1 MAEGNVVGSAEFELR
16 ATKKRLDEDMK
27 AVERDMKKSA
37 DRVEKEFARAG
48 KGGADAFGDSMGQV
62 SRDAD
67 GAAKGVGKASGL
79 MMAGLAG
86 VATAAA
92 GISFSAIID
101 GARGA
106 AKAGAEL
113 KDTADN
119 LNIGVERLQALRY
132 AADET
137 KVPISALEGGLGRL
151 NVLLGEFR
159 AGMASRDLKPV
170 FDKLGIRP
178 EDLASIRDADQFMQL
193 LSDRIS
199 QVGSKAEQAAIADK
213 LQLGDLLPL
222 LQLTADG
229 INQVTDE
236 AGKFGRILDQDLI
249 NKLAEADKQMQASA
263 GQLDA
268 LRIAAFAPLAVVIG
282 NASEAAA
289 GFITQM
295 EGIRSRAPAWAKTL
309 AGAFNIVPG
318 GQIIGNMILARS
330 TGGSVDVPMD
340 PDDPMLLRERMANS
354 TPTGGY
360 LPKPPRTPR
369 SRASTAEAEQRQAQR
384 LERMRVDMQASV
396 DLLEARLGRDVERIA
411 VLEREAE
418 IRQRVRQLE
427 DTGVKSDVARA
438 EAMALQVRIDEA
450 RAEVKAREAAEA
462 AEALV
467 SAKRQHQIEVARL
480 SGQNHIAAELERQ
493 EELAD
498 RIGFW
503 ESKGLDTDK
512 ARIAAKREMAE
523 LDDARATA
531 AERNL
536 AASQQQ
542 FDLELARARG
552 DRKDMGRLGRA
563 EDISRRADDIMRAGD
578 GTISEADARRRAE
591 RDITAL
597 EEAVREGNVRD
608 AFRYEFVEGM
618 RAALDGDLGGFF
630 DGLADRFTTRMLDNL
645 ADDLFD
651 LISNATKGGGSST
664 NWISSIASVFGI
676 GRNALGTSSWR
687 GGLTTINEVGGELIN
702 LPRGAQ
708 VIPHDLSK
716 RMVAS
721 AYEPQRV
728 IHEVVVRPERD
739 SFIALASNAAAPV
752 AAQASEAAFTGAR
765 QTVPSDTAKTNRYTR
780 GR

>member
-16 ATKKRLDEDMK
+16 ATRKRLDEDMK

-37 DRVEKEFARAG
+37 DKVEKEFARAG
-48 KGGADAFGDSMGQV
+48 KGGADAFGGSMGQL

-67 GAAKGVGKASGL
+67 GAAKSVGRASGL

-92 GISFSAIID
+92 SIGFGAIID
-101 GARGA
+101 GARNV
-106 AKAGAEL
+106 AKVGAEL
-113 KDTADN
+113 KDTADS
-119 LNIGVERLQALRY
+119 LNIGVERLQELRY

-137 KVPISALEGGLGRL
+137 RVPISALEGGLGRL

-159 AGMASRDLKPV
+159 AGLASRELEPI
-170 FDKLGIRP
+170 FDKLGIKP
-178 EDLASIRDADQFMQL
+178 KDLEAIQNADQFLQL
-193 LSDRIS
+193 IADKIKL
-199 QVGSKAEQAAIADK
+199 VGTEAEQAAILKK
-213 LQLGDLLPL
+213 LQLEELLPL
-222 LQLTADG
+222 ASRGADG
-229 INQVTDE
+229 LNDLAGE
-236 AGKFGRILDQDLI
+236 ARNTGVVLSNDLVA
-249 NKLAEADKQMQASA
+249 KLADADKQMERSA
-263 GQLDA
+263 AQIDH

-295 EGIRSRAPAWAKTL
+295 EDVRSRAPGWAKAL
-309 AGAFNIVPG
+309 AGAMNVIPG
-318 GQIIGNMILARS
+318 GRLLGGMLLARTARPREAS
-330 TGGSVDVPMD
+330 SDPVVPVA
-340 PDDPMLLRERMANS
+340 PVEIN
-354 TPTGGY
+354 GY
-360 LPKPPRTPR
+360 APRPPRAPRAPR
-369 SRASTAEAEQRQAQR
+369 SGASTAEAAQRQAQR

-396 DLLEARLGRDVERIA
+396 DLLEARLGRDVERVA

-427 DTGVKSDVARA
+427 DAGVKSDVARA
-438 EAMALQVRIDEA
+438 EAMALQVRIDKA

-462 AEALV
+462 AEAVV
-467 SAKRQHQIEVARL
+467 SAERQHQIKVARL
-480 SGQNHIAAELERQ
+480 AGQNDIAAELERQ
-493 EELAD
+493 EDLAD
-498 RIGFW
+498 RIAFW

-523 LDDARATA
+523 LDAARATA

-552 DRKDMGRLGRA
+552 DRKEMGRLGRA
-563 EDISRRADDIMRAGD
+563 EDIARRTDDIMRAGG

-591 RDITAL
+591 DDIAAL
-597 EEAVREGNVRD
+597 DEAVREGNVRE

-618 RAALDGDLGGFF
+618 RAAMQGDLSGFF
-630 DGLADRFTTRMLDNL
+630 DSLADRFTTRMLDNL

-651 LISNATKGGGSST
+651 LISSATKGGSGSST
-664 NWISSIASVFGI
+664 NWISSISSFLGF

-687 GGLTTINEVGGELIN
+687 GGPTSINEFGGELIN

-716 RMVAS
+716 RMVDRVPA
-721 AYEPQRV
+721 QRV
-728 IHEVVVRPERD
+728 QHEVIVRPERD
-739 SFIALASNAAAPV
+739 SFIALAADAAAPV
-752 AAQASEAAFTGAR
+752 ARGAAAQMGRTVLDASRRSAPAVQESQSLLGT
-765 QTVPSDTAKTNRYTR
+765 T
-780 GR
+780 